1 MNEPRSISNLRHV
14 LLWSPPLCI
23 ALALLFWGPIPQDPA
38 YHAFAD
44 QRSAW
49 GVAHGQNVW
58 SNVLFFFAGLMGL
71 TRSGGLPV
79 RFRAAAYVVSI
90 SLMLVALG
98 SAYYHEDPRDA
109 TLAWDRLPL
118 AVAFMAALV
127 LVGSDRVDVRLS
139 RALVPAALIAFA
151 SIGWWV
157 GTGDLRFYAWVQ
169 FGGLLL
175 LIQLMV
181 VGRNGILHSGWLWCA
196 IACYALAKGFEM
208 SDVWWWQW
216 SGGQFAGHMV
226 KHVVAGFGAFGLVL
240 AMPRG
245 HRTRT

>member
-1 MNEPRSISNLRHV
+1 MSDTQRLSNLRHV
-14 LLWSPPLCI
+14 LLWSPAI
-23 ALALLFWGPIPQDPA
+23 VMAIVMMAWGPIAQDPA

-44 QRSAW
+44 QRPAW

-58 SNVLFFFAGLMGL
+58 SNLLFLLAGMVGL
-71 TRSGGLPV
+71 IRSRNLPQS
-79 RFRAAAYVVSI
+79 FRGSGVTVSI
-90 SLMLVALG
+90 CLMLVAFG

-127 LVGSDRVDVRLS
+127 LVASDRIDS
-139 RALVPAALIAFA
+139 RARWVLVPAALLALA

-157 GTGDLRFYAWVQ
+157 ATGDLRLYAWVQ

-175 LIQLMV
+175 LIQLV
-181 VGRNGILHSGWLWCA
+181 LLGRKGILRTGWLWSA
-196 IACYALAKGFEM
+196 IACYAIAKGFEM

-216 SGGQFAGHMV
+216 SNGHFAGHMI
-226 KHVVAGFGAFGLVL
+226 KHVVAGLGAFGLVL
-240 AMPRG
+240 AIPR
-245 HRTRT
+245 R